1 MQRMRPEFSGDLWVG
16 CSLPSPQLTH
26 PSSSASLVGDVWLEE
41 GLATLGT
48 VLSSDDVL
56 LY

>member
-1 MQRMRPEFSGDLWVG
+1 MQRMRPEFSGDLWAG

-26 PSSSASLVGDVWLEE
+26 PSSSASLVGHVWLEE